1 MKDIYNKTDSHIKKT
16 NDPNVIIYDFSHDNK
31 YEKIYRFIYILIL
44 LILFTIFIVLGEFN
58 NIK

>member
-1 MKDIYNKTDSHIKKT
+1 MKEIYNNTDLHIKKT

-44 LILFTIFIVLGEFN
+44 LILLTIFIVLEELD